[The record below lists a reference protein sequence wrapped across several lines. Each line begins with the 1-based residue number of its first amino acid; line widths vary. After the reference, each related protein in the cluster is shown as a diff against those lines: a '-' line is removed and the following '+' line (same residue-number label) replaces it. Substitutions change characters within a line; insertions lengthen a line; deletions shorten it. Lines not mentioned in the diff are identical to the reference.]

1 MSNPITSVTQ
11 APPVPTAAQTPA
23 AAAKPA
29 AAPAPAQKTPTD
41 TVAISNSAQTIL
53 QEAQETRA
61 QTVQEANSGDSQAR
75 RLLAKETPAA
85 ATPKA

>member
-1 MSNPITSVTQ
+1 MSNPISSVTQ
-11 APPVPTAAQTPA
+11 APPVQSAAQTPA

-29 AAPAPAQKTPTD
+29 AAPAQKTPTD

-53 QEAQETRA
+53 QEARETRA
-61 QTVQEANSGDSQAR
+61 QTVQEANGGDSQAR
-75 RLLAKETPAA
+75 RLLAKETPAP

>member
-1 MSNPITSVTQ
+1 MSNPISSVTQ
-11 APPVPTAAQTPA
+11 APPVQTAAQAPA

-29 AAPAPAQKTPTD
+29 AAPAQKTPTD
-41 TVAISNSAQTIL
+41 TVTISNSAQTIL

-61 QTVQEANSGDSQAR
+61 QTVKEASGGDSQAR
-75 RLLAKETPAA
+75 RLLAKETAAA